1 MKKASVTKIDFRKN
15 LNIPVYCYTLFL
27 LVVRTLNVR
36 PLNVRPLIVIPLDV
50 RNLVVTLQLVKPD
63 NGRPQNVVAPLNV
76 RLPDVGPLVV
86 RPLINV
92 RPINMSKN
100 R

>member
-1 MKKASVTKIDFRKN
+1 MKKASVTKNDFRTN
-15 LNIPVYCYTLFL
+15 LNIPVYCYTFFL

-36 PLNVRPLIVIPLDV
+36 PLVVILLDV
-50 RNLVVTLQLVKPD
+50 RNLVVTTHVVKPH
-63 NGRPQNVVAPLNV
+63 NGRLQNVVRPLNARLLDV
-76 RLPDVGPLVV
+76 RPLVV

-92 RPINMSKN
+92 RPINMSKS

>member
-1 MKKASVTKIDFRKN
+1 MKKASVTKNDFRTN

-36 PLNVRPLIVIPLDV
+36 LLVVIPLDV
-50 RNLVVTLQLVKPD
+50 RNLVVTPQVVKPH
-63 NGRPQNVVAPLNV
+63 NGRPQNVVRPLNV
-76 RLPDVGPLVV
+76 RILDERPLVV

-92 RPINMSKN
+92 RPIDMSKN
-100 R
+100 Q

>member
-1 MKKASVTKIDFRKN
+1 MKKASVTKNDFRTN

-36 PLNVRPLIVIPLDV
+36 PLVVIPLDV
-50 RNLVVTLQLVKPD
+50 RNLVFTTQVVKPHS
-63 NGRPQNVVAPLNV
+63 GRPQNVVRLLNV
-76 RLPDVGPLVV
+76 RLLDVRPLVV
-86 RPLINV
+86 RALINV
-92 RPINMSKN
+92 RPINMSQN